1 MKLLLCLDC
10 GDVVALRRELRTCA
24 CGAVRGRYLE
34 DLATVEQSE
43 GSISI
48 ALHNGDLGAAIEAF
62 RKAPDAWR
70 PAFCFRGFL
79 NPRSEPDVRWVPAE
93 PPAESPA

>member
-10 GDVVALRRELRTCA
+10 GDVVALRPERRSCA
-24 CGAVRGRYLE
+24 CGAVSGRYLD

-48 ALHNGDLGAAIEAF
+48 ALHNGDLKAAIEAF
-62 RKAPDAWR
+62 RKTPDAWR
-70 PAFCFRGFL
+70 PAFCFRAYL
-79 NPRSEPDVRWVPAE
+79 NPRCESDVRYVPAE
-93 PPAESPA
+93 PSV

>member
-10 GDVVALRRELRTCA
+10 GDVVALRPELRTCA
-24 CGAVRGRYLE
+24 CGAVKGRYLE

-48 ALHNGDLGAAIEAF
+48 ALHNGDLKAAIEAF
-62 RKAPDAWR
+62 GRTPDAWR
-70 PAFCFRGFL
+70 PAFCFRAYL
-79 NPRSEPDVRWVPAE
+79 NPRCETDVRYVPAE
-93 PPAESPA
+93 PCV